1 MDYTTI
7 LCAHAELSRLQNLST
22 CIVILKICKRE
33 KIKRIKTKI
42 IGGITM
48 STQIKITHTFN
59 APRELV
65 FKALTK
71 SEHLMNWW
79 GPKGWTFKVS
89 KSEFRPGGVFHYS
102 QRPADGNV
110 MWVKFVYSEMIAPE
124 KIVYTSFFSDEEGN
138 TVRAPFDANW
148 PMEILNTITL
158 SEDEDKTTLTMI
170 VAPVSPTEEEIK
182 TFEDSKEMAQEGY
195 SGTFDQLDEYLT
207 KI

>member
-1 MDYTTI
+1 
-7 LCAHAELSRLQNLST
+7 
-22 CIVILKICKRE
+22 
-33 KIKRIKTKI
+33 
-42 IGGITM
+42 M
-48 STQIKITHTFN
+48 SAQIKITHTFN

-65 FKALTK
+65 FRALTK
-71 SEHLMNWW
+71 SEHLTNWW
-79 GPKGWTFKVS
+79 GPKGWTFEVS
-89 KSEFRPGGVFHYS
+89 KSDFRLGGVFHYS

-110 MWVKFVYSEMIAPE
+110 MWVKFLYSEIIAPG

-158 SEDEDKTTLTMI
+158 TEDEVKTILTMI
-170 VAPVSPTEEEIK
+170 VAPISPTEEEIK

-207 KI
+207 KL

>member
-1 MDYTTI
+1 M
-7 LCAHAELSRLQNLST
+7 
-22 CIVILKICKRE
+22 
-33 KIKRIKTKI
+33 KTKI

-79 GPKGWTFKVS
+79 GPKGWTFEVS
-89 KSEFRPGGVFHYS
+89 KSDFRPGGVFHYS

-138 TVRAPFDANW
+138 TVRAPFDVNW
-148 PMEILNTITL
+148 PMETLNTITL
-158 SEDEDKTTLTMI
+158 IEDEDKTTLTMI